1 MRRDAQKD
9 PVVFPEAL
17 RAKLLI
23 NQVDFTTQVHSFD
36 VYVTKTKWIT

>member
-17 RAKLLI
+17 RAKLLV
-23 NQVDFTTQVHSFD
+23 NQVDFTTVKFILFMHMLLKQSG
-36 VYVTKTKWIT
+36 